1 MHTLLCGDHRLRKN
15 AGAIATRSTT
25 AGRFRA
31 RPVRGRARHEM
42 LPRKIGA
49 QPLAGLQLLRLDQG
63 AAITTTPACQPRKW
77 GFPIR
82 QR

>member
-1 MHTLLCGDHRLRKN
+1 
-15 AGAIATRSTT
+15 
-25 AGRFRA
+25 
-31 RPVRGRARHEM
+31 M